1 MLFNLITDE
10 QRTFSINK
18 SQNIFPGQS
27 SGPWSSC
34 GASFSLVRFRWC
46 VSHPRLN
53 SRKTTMSQYCP
64 GVLYRMLLNFCPC
77 TKVRG
82 VQNELVRGFGD
93 PLEAFIQK
101 FRAQQ
106 LGSRY
111 FTKSNKCGSSG
122 QRRVAWNFQRPH
134 LGTQLSMPLLLQAFA
149 RGTALRCL
157 CLFTWSHYLKSICS
171 TRSWCILSKL
181 WLGIIFSNFQ
191 AFCSWDPSKW
201 EVK

>member
-1 MLFNLITDE
+1 MRHKCYLIY
-10 QRTFSINK
+10 
-18 SQNIFPGQS
+18 SQVNREPFQLIRVKI
-27 SGPWSSC
+27 
-34 GASFSLVRFRWC
+34 FSLGNLWFRWC
-46 VSHPRLN
+46 ASHPMLN

-82 VQNELVRGFGD
+82 VQNELARGFGD

-191 AFCSWDPSKW
+191 PFALEILLNEK
-201 EVK
+201 